1 MPQPAADDYPTVFHT
16 LIQRSVA
23 LAAAEAGRPDWRP
36 QPEQQPQLLF
46 ALANALCLPAA
57 WSTVLPLLTVLAPRF
72 EQAGLR
78 AEWLAYLERGIAC
91 CRISGDER
99 TAADLALERGILL
112 ERLGRLPEA
121 QASLTDALT
130 GYAALGERGKLAKA
144 HNRLAYVLCGR
155 RAAAA
160 AREHVEAARALLAP
174 DDEETIYCH
183 LVLGILAFDERA
195 WAEAE
200 AHSRRCVEGWRR
212 SNDRRLYGM
221 ALINL
226 SSIYSMTERNPQAI
240 ACLEEAVG
248 ILAAIGDVAN
258 EALVH
263 LNLGAAYLFLEQPG
277 AALRESQAAE
287 AIYRRLDDQQRLAL
301 VYSNLALAH
310 TGLGHWAEA
319 EQHFTAAL
327 QRFSALEDYPNL
339 VDTLLDLAQMHLQA
353 GQPARA
359 QARAEEAQGILPQLA
374 AAGVRRYQAAK
385 AAALLAAAGAP
396 SSTP

>member
-1 MPQPAADDYPTVFHT
+1 VLFHT
-16 LIQRSVA
+16 LIKRSVA
-23 LAAAEAGRPDWRP
+23 LAAVEASRPDWRP

-57 WSTVLPLLTVLAPRF
+57 WPTVLPLLAVLAPRF

-78 AEWLAYLERGIAC
+78 TEWLDYLERGIAC
-91 CRISGDER
+91 CRISGDDR
-99 TAADLALERGILL
+99 TAADLALERGVLL

-121 QASLTDALT
+121 QESLTAAAE
-130 GYAALGERGKLAKA
+130 GYAALGDQAKLAKA

-155 RAAAA
+155 RATTA
-160 AREHVEAARALLAP
+160 AREHVRQARALLAP
-174 DDEETIYCH
+174 DDGERLYCH
-183 LVLGILAFDERA
+183 LVLGILAYYEHA

-200 AHSRRCVEGWRR
+200 AHILRCVEGWRR
-212 SNDRRLYGM
+212 GVDQRLYGM

-226 SSIYSMTERNPQAI
+226 STVYSMTERNPQAI

-263 LNLGAAYLFLEQPG
+263 LNLGAAYLFLKQPH

-287 AIYRRLDDQQRLAL
+287 ARYRRLGDEQRLAL

-310 TGLGHWAEA
+310 TELGLWEEA
-319 EQHFTAAL
+319 EKYFEVSL
-327 QRFSALEDYPNL
+327 QRFLTLEDHPNF
-339 VDTLLDLAQMHLQA
+339 VDTLLDLAQLHLHA
-353 GQPARA
+353 GQPDRA
-359 QARAEEAQGILPQLA
+359 QVRAEEAVSYLPRLA
-374 AAGVRRYQAAK
+374 SARVRSYQAAK
-385 AAALLAAAGAP
+385 AAAILAAAAP
-396 SSTP
+396 PNLA